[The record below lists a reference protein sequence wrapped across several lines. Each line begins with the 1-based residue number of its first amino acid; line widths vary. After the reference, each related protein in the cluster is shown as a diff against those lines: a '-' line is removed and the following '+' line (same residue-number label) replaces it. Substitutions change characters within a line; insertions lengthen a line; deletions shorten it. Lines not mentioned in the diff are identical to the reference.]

1 MNVEPSRAVPERP
14 RAIDRPDE
22 DGARRHENSRALL
35 TREHLR
41 RAAPGLGAELFPVGH
56 EASEHGILLGDE
68 KGRFFHLHHTGGYHP
83 GKTRPTLSPRS

>member
-1 MNVEPSRAVPERP
+1 M
-14 RAIDRPDE
+14 
-22 DGARRHENSRALL
+22 

-83 GKTRPTLSPRS
+83 GENAPDAFSRFLIGAPHPDAEDFFAGSTPGT